1 MSALPAF
8 DRVPHGVTG
17 TRGTAGGQL
26 GTELTGHAADGTAP
40 GWSANR
46 NAALMGA
53 AGERRTAKLLDAYAT
68 DALILHD
75 VKIPLKGVRANVD
88 HAVVSGNRILLVDS
102 KVWASGTYW
111 TFRGKHL
118 MNTKVIENP
127 LGKSMVLARDGWAA
141 LAARHGGSL
150 VEPVTVV
157 WPARAGSAVSV
168 NRLAAPVGQVV
179 AGTAL
184 REVVEKFLTGPA
196 EPELARAA
204 ISQLS
209 TPGR

>member
-1 MSALPAF
+1 VSAMPAF
-8 DRVPHGVTG
+8 EAHHPGPRGITG

-26 GTELTGHAADGTAP
+26 AEQTAETAAP

-68 DALILHD
+68 GALVLHD
-75 VKIPLKGVRANVD
+75 LKIPLKGVYANVD
-88 HAVVSGNRILLVDS
+88 HAVVSGTRILLIDS
-102 KVWASGTYW
+102 KVWAAGTYW

-127 LGKSMVLARDGWAA
+127 LGKSMVLARDGWSA
-141 LAARHGGSL
+141 LASRHGGTL

-157 WPARAGSAVSV
+157 WPARNGTAVSV
-168 NRLAAPVGQVV
+168 NRLAAPVGQAV

-196 EPELARAA
+196 EPGLARAA
-204 ISQLS
+204 ISQL
-209 TPGR
+209 TAPGR